1 VTKAEFS
8 QTAVTLSTNAKKYR
22 FAERWIAEPT
32 TNSDARC
39 LRSLVN
45 PCAGVINPFVC
56 RANAFIWHLRSLSI
70 ILLTM
75 ATVSLCELL
84 GLTVYDASG
93 AVSGRVREVAL
104 TPQEDRSRVSLLIV
118 KTPTGNRV
126 LPLAAVSAINGGVRA
141 STPAAEWVA
150 ADASEGLLLL
160 SRDLLDQ
167 QVIDVHGRKVVRV
180 NDVDFHH
187 DSAQHRSILRVG
199 GVDVGAR
206 GAVRRLLKGMV
217 PAAALRALLQRV
229 PPREIPWDFVDL
241 IETDPARRVKLKIS
255 HERLAR
261 LHPADI
267 ADIVESL
274 APDEREAVFETL
286 DEGVAA
292 GALEEL
298 EPKVQKAVLESLD
311 SDRAADIVEEMEPDA
326 AADLLGD
333 LSDERTEEILVQMQP
348 AERQEVTDLLE
359 FKENSAAGRMTTEY
373 IALPVA
379 ATANDA
385 IEAMRSFEGRMEN
398 MSIVYLTDSHG
409 TLAGAVPLVKIV
421 LAPSSTPLLALAQ
434 EPLISC
440 HENTKE
446 KEFAELFDKYN
457 LLTLPV
463 IDEHNRLTGVITPD
477 DVIAM
482 LRAKL

>member
-1 VTKAEFS
+1 
-8 QTAVTLSTNAKKYR
+8 
-22 FAERWIAEPT
+22 
-32 TNSDARC
+32 
-39 LRSLVN
+39 
-45 PCAGVINPFVC
+45 
-56 RANAFIWHLRSLSI
+56 
-70 ILLTM
+70 M
-75 ATVSLCELL
+75 ATVSLSELL
-84 GLTVYDASG
+84 GSTVYDASG
-93 AVSGRVREVAL
+93 AASGRVREVAL
-104 TPQEDRSRVSLLIV
+104 APQEDRSRVALLIV
-118 KTPTGNRV
+118 KTPAGNRV
-126 LPLAAVSAINGGVRA
+126 LPLTAVSEINGGIRA
-141 STPAAEWVA
+141 STGA
-150 ADASEGLLLL
+150 ADWTAADGSEGLLLL

-180 NDVDFHH
+180 NDVDFHQ
-187 DSAQHRSILRVG
+187 DSADNHSVLRVG

-217 PAAALRALLQRV
+217 PAAALRALLLRI
-229 PPREIPWDFVDL
+229 PPRDIPWDFVDL
-241 IETDPARRVKLKIS
+241 IETDPARRVRLKIS
-255 HERLAR
+255 HERLAK

-267 ADIVESL
+267 ADIVEEL

-286 DEGVAA
+286 EEGVAA

-298 EPKVQKAVLESLD
+298 APKVQRAVLESLD

-348 AERQEVTDLLE
+348 EERQEVTELLE

-373 IALPVA
+373 IALPVES
-379 ATANDA
+379 TAHDA
-385 IEAMRSFEGRMEN
+385 IEAMRAFEGRMEN
-398 MSIVYLTDSHG
+398 MSTIYLTDSHG

-421 LAPSSTPLLALAQ
+421 LAPASTPLLSLGQ

-440 HENTKE
+440 HEDAKE

-463 IDEHNRLTGVITPD
+463 VDEHNQLTGVITPD